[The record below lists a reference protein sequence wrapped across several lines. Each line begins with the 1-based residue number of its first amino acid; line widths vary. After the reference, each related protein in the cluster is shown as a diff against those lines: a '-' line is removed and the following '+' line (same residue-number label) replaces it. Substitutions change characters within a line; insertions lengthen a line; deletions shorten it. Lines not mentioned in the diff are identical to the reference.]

1 MVKFL
6 RNVALIVTPEK
17 AAELLKCNTF
27 GRQRNINKRR
37 LARYASEMR
46 AGRFIAGT
54 QIHIMQLG
62 VEQILV
68 NGQHTLWA
76 VVESGVSIML
86 TIAYSSADNMDD
98 VARTYIHHDPTGGAR
113 DQDDVMKALDIP
125 VLMGLSSAQAAK
137 MYSAVRFIRSGFSRK
152 EVSESKEDLFSE
164 TMEWMLEG
172 SAFFGATRGGSSA
185 LYNAPVMS
193 VGLVTFRYQEK
204 MAHEFWKQV
213 AEDDGLRK
221 NDPRKC
227 LHTFI
232 EEYKLKPSVFL
243 RNEKA
248 ITPAYLARAS
258 ATAWNA
264 FIAGRKLTRILVYDV
279 DREINIQGTPF
290 KRDETESKNQS
301 GEAA

>member
-6 RNVALIVTPEK
+6 HNSTVTVTPSR
-17 AAELLKCNTF
+17 AAELLKFNTF

-37 LARYASEMR
+37 IARYASEMR

-54 QIHIMQLG
+54 QIHIMRLG
-62 VEQILV
+62 SEEILV

-76 VVESGVSIML
+76 IVESGISITL
-86 TIAYSSADNMDD
+86 TIAYSSAENMDD

-113 DQDDVMKALDIP
+113 DQNDVMKALDIP
-125 VLMGLSSAQAAK
+125 SLMEMSSAHAAK
-137 MYSAVRFIRSGFSRK
+137 MYSAIRFLKSGFSRK
-152 EVSESKEDLFSE
+152 ETNDSKEDVFAE
-164 TMEWMLEG
+164 VMEWMLEG
-172 SAFFGATRGGSSA
+172 TAFFDAVRGGSPA
-185 LYNAPVMS
+185 VYNAPVMS

-204 MAHEFWKQV
+204 LAHEFWKQV

-232 EEYKLKPSVFL
+232 EEYKLKPQSFL

-248 ITPAYLARAS
+248 ITPAYLARVS

-264 FIAGRKLTRILVYDV
+264 FFTGRKLTRILVYDV
-279 DREINIQGTPF
+279 DREINIKGTPF
-290 KRDETESKNQS
+290 VRTELDLSS
-301 GEAA
+301 EEAA